1 MWVLRRRENNYWG
14 AGCDGCD
21 AKSNVDLGSLVNL
34 VLHLYR
40 DAVAGKEDGDG
51 AVHRHRQRE
60 DEEPAP
66 AT

>member
-1 MWVLRRRENNYWG
+1 MEKKLGKRKKIVGVWEQ
-14 AGCDGCD
+14 
-21 AKSNVDLGSLVNL
+21 NVGSLGNL

-40 DAVAGKEDGDG
+40 DAVAGEEDGDG
-51 AVHRHRQRE
+51 AVHCHRQRE